1 MTQAGPTSFPL
12 TVLLESWKAGDSQ
25 AFQVVSEFVYAELR
39 RLAQLHMR
47 GERGSHTLQPT
58 ALVNDALI
66 KLDNS
71 DIEFANRAH
80 FYAIASRTMRQ
91 LLVDHA
97 RHANRQKRGGDAL
110 RVTLS
115 TQAAETGSPDLDI
128 LDLDRA
134 LTKLG
139 EREPRKADIVELYY
153 FAGLTIPGIA
163 ECMDISE
170 RSVHRHL
177 RLAKAWLRRELSTAI
192 A

>member
-1 MTQAGPTSFPL
+1 MTRAATRVFPL
-12 TVLLESWKAGDSQ
+12 TVLLDSWKAGDAG
-25 AFQVVSEFVYAELR
+25 AFQMVSEFVYDELR
-39 RLAQLHMR
+39 RLAQSHMR
-47 GERGSHTLQPT
+47 GERESHTLQPT

-97 RHANRQKRGGDAL
+97 RHVGRQKRGGDAQ

-115 TQAAETGSPDLDI
+115 TQVAGADGPKLDI

-134 LTKLG
+134 LSRLG
-139 EREPRKADIVELYY
+139 ERDPRKADIVELHY
-153 FAGLTIPGIA
+153 FAGLTMPAIA
-163 ECMDISE
+163 DCLGMSE
-170 RSVHRHL
+170 RSVHRDL
-177 RLAKAWLRRELSTAI
+177 RLAKAWLRRELSSEI